1 MSVNKVPDIAW
12 DHCTLLG
19 GKNRKV
25 KCNYCGKGVTGTN
38 RLKYH
43 LACIR
48 GDVMPCERVPLQVK
62 TLMETSI
69 LERLRQRLTSE
80 IGPEDQNFPWS
91 RDLRKLYDKLQS
103 KSEESKATKST
114 TNKKG
119 KVDIENK
126 LKRKMEIFNPVSLAL
141 QGSDDKWRHAC
152 RSIGRFFFESGV
164 EISASESPAFQS
176 MIDAI
181 ISCGFGF
188 KSPSA
193 SELRGWILKEEV
205 REVNERLKEVR
216 CSWATTGCSVLCDTW
231 TDEEGRTF
239 LNFVVDCP
247 KGAIY
252 LKSIDASEFIEDSNS
267 LCNLIERV
275 IEEVGIENV
284 VQVVANSEF
293 VHMKDAGRKL
303 LEKYTGIFWSQC
315 SAHCMSLMLEE
326 IGKMNDVKVLLDDAK
341 SITRF
346 IYNKAQVLKMTRL
359 HTKGRELVQPA
370 KTGIVGCF
378 LTLQSIV
385 SEKEN
390 LRNMFNSSTWKT
402 SIWASRTE
410 GIEIANLIWD
420 LKFWERAELVLKAT
434 VPLIQVLN
442 SLDDKPSM
450 GYIYEAMDQAKETM
464 RRNFGNDEVQYLPF
478 WKLVDD
484 IWNKKLHSPLHAA
497 GYVLNP
503 IYFYSVDFFSDAE
516 VSSGLIECIDQM
528 IMDLHLQDMVLQQL
542 EEYKAA
548 KDGFAEGMVISQRN
562 ECLPAEWWSSCGGHC
577 PNLQRVAIRILSQT
591 CTTSKCK
598 LDWSLMRQ
606 LHSGKRNR
614 IEQQRLADLVSVHY
628 NLQLNNI
635 KSPLRSY
642 RPTTEMELNQMSDWL
657 VGFQD
662 HGETSNWMDLEFEE
676 TEVADKAC
684 DQGLPIFQPK
694 EELDLEDY
702 KNQGVS

>member
-205 REVNERLKEVR
+205 REVNERLKEV
-216 CSWATTGCSVLCDTW
+216 
-231 TDEEGRTF
+231 
-239 LNFVVDCP
+239 
-247 KGAIY
+247 
-252 LKSIDASEFIEDSNS
+252 
-267 LCNLIERV
+267 
-275 IEEVGIENV
+275 
-284 VQVVANSEF
+284 
-293 VHMKDAGRKL
+293 
-303 LEKYTGIFWSQC
+303 
-315 SAHCMSLMLEE
+315 
-326 IGKMNDVKVLLDDAK
+326 LLDDAK

-378 LTLQSIV
+378 LTLQ
-385 SEKEN
+385 
-390 LRNMFNSSTWKT
+390 M
-402 SIWASRTE
+402 
-410 GIEIANLIWD
+410 
-420 LKFWERAELVLKAT
+420 
-434 VPLIQVLN
+434 
-442 SLDDKPSM
+442 
-450 GYIYEAMDQAKETM
+450 
-464 RRNFGNDEVQYLPF
+464 
-478 WKLVDD
+478 
-484 IWNKKLHSPLHAA
+484 
-497 GYVLNP
+497 
-503 IYFYSVDFFSDAE
+503 DFFSDAE